1 MTLSA
6 DITDFTRRDLT
17 FRGKTKPVL
26 VSGASG
32 PAVIVLHEA
41 YGITPVL
48 LRLCRWFRDGGFRVY
63 IPVLLGRPDATNPE
77 KLTLTRT
84 LALCVSREFTMF
96 ATGRPS
102 PVTHWLRDLAHMAH
116 SECGGPGVGV
126 IGLCLTGGF
135 GLAMSVDP
143 LIMAPVLGEPSLPAL
158 RHSALEVSD
167 SDLARIRAR
176 THAPEQFRVR
186 GYRFKGDTLCRSVR
200 FEALQRAL
208 GDAFLY
214 REFPDED
221 GNPAG
226 FRAQGKPPHSVFTGD
241 LIDQPGAATRQA
253 VDEVI
258 AFFRERLLV
267 AAASAG

>member
-1 MTLSA
+1 MASHRRCCVCAVGSA
-6 DITDFTRRDLT
+6 T
-17 FRGKTKPVL
+17 
-26 VSGASG
+26 
-32 PAVIVLHEA
+32 
-41 YGITPVL
+41 
-48 LRLCRWFRDGGFRVY
+48 GGFRVY
-63 IPVLLGRPDATNPE
+63 VPVLLGRPDATNPE
-77 KLTLTRT
+77 KVAFTRT
-84 LALCVSREFTMF
+84 LALCVSREFMLF

-116 SECGGPGVGV
+116 GECGGPGVGV

-143 LIMAPVLGEPSLPAL
+143 VVMAPVLGEPSLPAL
-158 RHSALEVSD
+158 RPAALEVSD
-167 SDLARIRAR
+167 ADLASIRAR
-176 THAPEQFRVR
+176 TQSPEQFRVH
-186 GYRFKGDTLCRSVR
+186 GYRFKGDTLCRAAR
-200 FEALQRAL
+200 FEALRRAL

-221 GNPAG
+221 GNPSG

-258 AFFRERLLV
+258 GFFRERLEAETAP
-267 AAASAG
+267 AA